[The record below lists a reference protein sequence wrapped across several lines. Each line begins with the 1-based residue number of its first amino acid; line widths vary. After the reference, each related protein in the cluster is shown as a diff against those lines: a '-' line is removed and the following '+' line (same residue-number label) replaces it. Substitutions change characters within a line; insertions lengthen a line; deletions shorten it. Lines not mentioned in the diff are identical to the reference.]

1 MKQNTTKGENKV
13 ETVNYIE
20 TAEGSD
26 KYGMQIKEVQIETR
40 ASRVGELQFMAVVN
54 TVSNEHQLYTNEVNV
69 MSTTHQDEVQA
80 DAVLTVKTAVET
92 PEDGTYRAVT
102 AIGMSKSDM
111 LNLYKSLQYILFEDI
126 VS

>member
-20 TAEGSD
+20 TAEGSE
-26 KYGMQIKEVQIETR
+26 MQIKEVKIDVPTEV
-40 ASRVGELQFMAVVN
+40 VGNYQFMTVVN
-54 TVSNEHQLYTNEVNV
+54 TVSNEHQRHTNEVYV
-69 MSTTHQDEVQA
+69 TGTTHQDKVQA

-92 PEDGTYRAVT
+92 PEDGNYRAIT

-126 VS
+126 K

>member
-20 TAEGSD
+20 TAEGSE
-26 KYGMQIKEVQIETR
+26 MQIKEVKIGTR
-40 ASRVGELQFMAVVN
+40 NARVGELQFMTVVN

-92 PEDGTYRAVT
+92 PEDETYRAVT
-102 AIGMSKSDM
+102 AIGMSKSEM

-126 VS
+126 N

>member
-1 MKQNTTKGENKV
+1 M

-20 TAEGSD
+20 TAEGSE
-26 KYGMQIKEVQIETR
+26 MQIKEVKIGTR
-40 ASRVGELQFMAVVN
+40 NARVGELQFMTVVN

-92 PEDGTYRAVT
+92 PEDETYRAVT
-102 AIGMSKSDM
+102 AIGMSKSEM

-126 VS
+126 N